1 MKRKNLNET
10 ILLSH
15 GGGGE
20 EMNRLINETIFA
32 AFDNEILRANNDSAI
47 LNLNLDD
54 LNLDARPNFDRAAAS
69 SALNSAAS
77 SSCELAFSTDSFVVT
92 PLFFNGGDIGKIAV
106 CGTVNDLAMVG
117 AKPLFLSCA
126 LIIEEGLSLSEL
138 RRILDSMAS
147 TARSCGVRIVCGDTK
162 VVPRGKCDKI
172 FINTSGIGRILQ
184 PARVQNIKAGA
195 KILLSGDIGRHGAV
209 ILAARDEIALSS
221 ELQSDCKPLCA
232 AVEKLILQG
241 VKIQAMRDATRG
253 GLSAVLNEFASS
265 GGLEFLVREED
276 IKISD
281 EVVGVCE
288 LLGFEPYEL
297 ANEGTFVAIVEDDAE
312 ADRALEILR
321 EFDANAAIIGEV
333 REVGHGGGEFEGSS
347 TLKLS
352 AQDEFAGASVMDAA
366 SENRAGQFQAPHA
379 AKGRVI
385 LQNAYGSQRF
395 LELPKGELLP
405 RIC

>member
-1 MKRKNLNET
+1 MNET

-20 EMNRLINETIFA
+20 EMNKLINETIFA
-32 AFDNEILRANNDSAI
+32 AFDKEILRANNDSAI
-47 LNLNLDD
+47 LNL
-54 LNLDARPNFDRAAAS
+54 DAGAGFDRAAS

-77 SSCELAFSTDSFVVT
+77 FGSELAFSTDSFVVT

-147 TARSCGVRIVCGDTK
+147 TARNCGVRIVCGDTK

-172 FINTSGIGRILQ
+172 FINTSGIGHILR

-232 AVEKLILQG
+232 AVEKLISQG

-265 GGLEFLVREED
+265 SGLEFLVREED

-333 REVGHGGGEFEGSS
+333 REVGCSGGEFKDTLTPKPSTHDGSVGAS
-347 TLKLS
+347 
-352 AQDEFAGASVMDAA
+352 DAGAV
-366 SENRAGQFQAPHA
+366 SENRAGQFQTPHA

>member
-1 MKRKNLNET
+1 
-10 ILLSH
+10 
-15 GGGGE
+15 
-20 EMNRLINETIFA
+20 MNRLINETIFA

-47 LNLNLDD
+47 LNLNLD
-54 LNLDARPNFDRAAAS
+54 ARAGFDRAKPS
-69 SALNSAAS
+69 SALNSAS
-77 SSCELAFSTDSFVVT
+77 SSGELAFSTDSFVVT

-172 FINTSGIGRILQ
+172 FINTSGIGRVLR

-209 ILAARDEIALSS
+209 ILATRDEIALSS

-232 AVEKLILQG
+232 AVEKLISQG

-265 GGLEFLVREED
+265 SGLEFLVREED

-312 ADRALEILR
+312 VDRALEILR

-333 REVGHGGGEFEGSS
+333 REVGHGGGDEG
-347 TLKLS
+347 TLTPKLS
-352 AQDEFAGASVMDAA
+352 VQDEFTGASDAGAVL
-366 SENRAGQFQAPHA
+366 ENRAGQFKAPYA

>member
-1 MKRKNLNET
+1 MNET

-20 EMNRLINETIFA
+20 EMNKLINETIFT

-47 LNLNLDD
+47 LNL
-54 LNLDARPNFDRAAAS
+54 DAGPNFDRAAN
-69 SALNSAAS
+69 SALNSTS
-77 SSCELAFSTDSFVVT
+77 SSGELAFSTDSFVVT

-138 RRILDSMAS
+138 QRILDSMAS

-172 FINTSGIGRILQ
+172 FINTSGIGRVLR

-232 AVEKLILQG
+232 AVEKLISQG

-265 GGLEFLVREED
+265 SRLEFLVREED

-312 ADRALEILR
+312 ADRALEMLR

-333 REVGHGGGEFEGSS
+333 REVGHGGGKFTGAS
-347 TLKLS
+347 
-352 AQDEFAGASVMDAA
+352 DAGAV

>member
-1 MKRKNLNET
+1 MSK
-10 ILLSH
+10 IMLSH

-20 EMNRLINETIFA
+20 EMNSLINETIFRI
-32 AFDNEILRANNDSAI
+32 FDNEILRESNDSAI
-47 LNLNLDD
+47 LNFSDFRADENAGDSANLT
-54 LNLDARPNFDRAAAS
+54 PNF
-69 SALNSAAS
+69 NGK
-77 SSCELAFSTDSFVVT
+77 LAFSTDSFVVT
-92 PLFFNGGDIGKIAV
+92 PIFFNGGDIGKIAA
-106 CGTVNDLAMVG
+106 CGTINDLAMVG
-117 AKPLFLSCA
+117 AEAKYLSCA
-126 LIIEEGLSLSEL
+126 LIVEEGLEIAELEQVLGSL
-138 RRILDSMAS
+138 AAV
-147 TARSCGVRIVCGDTK
+147 ARENGVRIVCGDTK

-172 FINTSGIGRILQ
+172 FINTSGIGRVLR

-265 GGLEFLVREED
+265 SGLEFLVREED

-297 ANEGTFVAIVEDDAE
+297 ANEGTFVAIVEDDVE

-333 REVGHGGGEFEGSS
+333 REVGHSRSEFEGAL
-347 TLKLS
+347 TRCL
-352 AQDEFAGASVMDAA
+352 QTR
-366 SENRAGQFQAPHA
+366 RAGRASLRAFC
-379 AKGRVI
+379 RMI
-385 LQNAYGSQRF
+385 
-395 LELPKGELLP
+395 
-405 RIC
+405 

>member
-1 MKRKNLNET
+1 MNET

-47 LNLNLDD
+47 LNLNFDD
-54 LNLDARPNFDRAAAS
+54 LNLDARPNFDRAAPS

-77 SSCELAFSTDSFVVT
+77 FDGELAFSTDSFVVT

-172 FINTSGIGRILQ
+172 FINTSGIGRVLRS
-184 PARVQNIKAGA
+184 ARVQNIKVGA

-232 AVEKLILQG
+232 AVEKLISQG

-265 GGLEFLVREED
+265 SGLEFLVREED

-321 EFDANAAIIGEV
+321 EFDANAAIIGEA
-333 REVGHGGGEFEGSS
+333 REVGHGGGNFEG
-347 TLKLS
+347 TLTPKLS
-352 AQDEFAGASVMDAA
+352 AQGEFTGVSDMDAA
-366 SENRAGQFQAPHA
+366 SENRAGQFQAPYA

>member
-1 MKRKNLNET
+1 MNET

-54 LNLDARPNFDRAAAS
+54 LNLDAGAGFDRAAPS
-69 SALNSAAS
+69 SALNSAS
-77 SSCELAFSTDSFVVT
+77 SSGELAFSTDSFVVT

-172 FINTSGIGRILQ
+172 FINTSGIGRVLR

-265 GGLEFLVREED
+265 SELEFLVREED

-321 EFDANAAIIGEV
+321 KFDANAAIIGEV
-333 REVGHGGGEFEGSS
+333 REIGYDRDQFKG
-347 TLKLS
+347 TLTPKLS
-352 AQDEFAGASVMDAA
+352 AWDESTGANDIDAGAVL
-366 SENRAGQFQAPHA
+366 ENRAGQFKAPYA

-385 LQNAYGSQRF
+385 LQNTYGSQRF

>member
-1 MKRKNLNET
+1 MNET

-47 LNLNLDD
+47 LNLDD
-54 LNLDARPNFDRAAAS
+54 LNLDARPNFDRAAPS
-69 SALNSAAS
+69 SALNSAS
-77 SSCELAFSTDSFVVT
+77 SSGELAFSTDSFVVT

-172 FINTSGIGRILQ
+172 FINTSGIGRVLR
-184 PARVQNIKAGA
+184 PARVQNIKAGS

-232 AVEKLILQG
+232 AVEKLISQG

-265 GGLEFLVREED
+265 SGLEFLVREED

-321 EFDANAAIIGEV
+321 EFDANAAIIGVV
-333 REVGHGGGEFEGSS
+333 REVGHGGGEFSS
-347 TLKLS
+347 TLTPKL
-352 AQDEFAGASVMDAA
+352 GARNESTGANDIYAA
-366 SENRAGQFQAPHA
+366 SENRAGQFQTPHA
-379 AKGRVI
+379 VKGRVL